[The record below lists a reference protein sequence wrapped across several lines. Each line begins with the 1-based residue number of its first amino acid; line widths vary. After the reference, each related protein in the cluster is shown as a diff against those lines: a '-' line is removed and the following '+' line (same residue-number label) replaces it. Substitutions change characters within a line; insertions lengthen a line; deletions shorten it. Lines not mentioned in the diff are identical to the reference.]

1 MRIHKLILI
10 ISLLFSGVQSGAGE
24 VHPRFAAAE
33 YRLTPAATPE
43 GSDVSGT
50 AEVDLDMDEY
60 LYGHVRDSYEWH
72 ITTINGKPVSIP
84 LPVIVISKVGNGA
97 HVFSSHRLE
106 EGEYK
111 GFSIAKSGKFE
122 NKIVEKGPDGAEI
135 RPWDFSITKNV
146 LGLMINSALLV
157 LIVRTLVSPS

>member
-1 MRIHKLILI
+1 MSPEESST
-10 ISLLFSGVQSGAGE
+10 ISTDL
-24 VHPRFAAAE
+24 
-33 YRLTPAATPE
+33 AATDRQLE
-43 GSDVSGT
+43 DT
-50 AEVDLDMDEY
+50 EVDLDMDEY

-84 LPVIVISKVGNGA
+84 LPVIVISKAGNGA

-122 NKIVEKGPDGAEI
+122 NKIVEKGPDGTEI

-146 LGLMINSALLV
+146 LGLMINSSLLEK
-157 LIVRTLVSPS
+157 LLPEAPESWR